1 MPRLPYQRLLYK
13 TLQEYN
19 TYELKSRGI
28 GVTTFFLIYLKVKDR
43 RIVLLGTSKNN
54 GHDCSSN
61 YTSALVSKATGQETN
76 LKKANQQKPISVTFM
91 LILLFFTILFRKI
104 AGQIFLI

>member
-1 MPRLPYQRLLYK
+1 
-13 TLQEYN
+13 
-19 TYELKSRGI
+19 
-28 GVTTFFLIYLKVKDR
+28 VKDR

-91 LILLFFTILFRKI
+91 LILLEGKSPHPILKGCHYVSKLKIISVKRKQLQSVQFFDL
-104 AGQIFLI
+104 

>member
-1 MPRLPYQRLLYK
+1 M
-13 TLQEYN
+13 
-19 TYELKSRGI
+19 
-28 GVTTFFLIYLKVKDR
+28 YLKVKDR

-91 LILLFFTILFRKI
+91 LILLFLPFSFVKLRAKSS
-104 AGQIFLI
+104 